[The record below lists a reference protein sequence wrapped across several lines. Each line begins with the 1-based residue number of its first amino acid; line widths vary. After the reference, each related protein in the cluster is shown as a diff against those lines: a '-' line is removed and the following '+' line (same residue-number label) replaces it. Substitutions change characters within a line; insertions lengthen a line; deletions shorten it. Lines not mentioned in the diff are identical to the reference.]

1 MERVGSLEMPHGFV
15 RELFNVSP
23 ACPPHLCF
31 TQTGGQEGGRGSQE
45 HLRFLWLPRG
55 AELRPV
61 RPHRCSVHPAGDG
74 ASPGSSSFLPCSL
87 RTHHPQAPH
96 FLKEAL
102 ILPSSSQRCW
112 GSPHESGPFP
122 RDPIVLQPLHPL
134 PPRGSLAGRTPSSNT
149 TSTRVAGG
157 LNFRGGGLRRRMQEK
172 VGDGRG
178 WGQREVALQPEG
190 HPGGLLLV
198 WHSPPPT

>member
-1 MERVGSLEMPHGFV
+1 MFRPCQLSL
-15 RELFNVSP
+15 
-23 ACPPHLCF
+23 
-31 TQTGGQEGGRGSQE
+31 GGQDLKPGTQDVRDTVMGGGGGGEWREWAASRCPIVLSGNFSMSPLPAHPTFASPKLGARKGEGGAKSTSVSCGC
-45 HLRFLWLPRG
+45 PGG

-87 RTHHPQAPH
+87 RAHHPQAPH

-122 RDPIVLQPLHPL
+122 RNPIVLQPLHPL
-134 PPRGSLAGRTPSSNT
+134 PPRGSLAGRTPSSNI

-157 LNFRGGGLRRRMQEK
+157 LNFRRGGLRRRM
-172 VGDGRG
+172 
-178 WGQREVALQPEG
+178 
-190 HPGGLLLV
+190 
-198 WHSPPPT
+198 